1 MAAVA
6 SSSWHVRGRL
16 NEDSSSVLRQVESC
30 AASNLSS
37 HESVPKP
44 GSQQL
49 LVEFLKV
56 QERRAGLYSTL
67 QAGFADYLKSGSEL
81 SFQQLCGRITTDFND
96 CSRQVIDIQAALRG
110 PEIARQDLADILQDV
125 QAQEKQNLKMTAT
138 LQLLRKAGRPSDRAQ
153 AHAGKKVQHHL
164 CSHGHEEES
173 ALELAESDAEYDA
186 AYKEA
191 TQALQEA
198 RTTIHEYMEEVRYEL
213 ASNSMA

>member
-153 AHAGKKVQHHL
+153 AHA
-164 CSHGHEEES
+164 
-173 ALELAESDAEYDA
+173 